1 MGELEEALIAASAAP
16 VQEILRGGRSPA
28 GVSMG
33 RERGRGER
41 KRGRSQTPAS
51 VRRPVERQSGGRHW
65 PFSCLSYVSHAKGCA
80 RTIIKLI
87 IKRHEQGD
95 GR

>member
-33 RERGRGER
+33 RER
-41 KRGRSQTPAS
+41 KRGRSQTPVS
-51 VRRPVERQSGGRHW
+51 GVRRPVERQSGGRH
-65 PFSCLSYVSHAKGCA
+65 
-80 RTIIKLI
+80 
-87 IKRHEQGD
+87 
-95 GR
+95 